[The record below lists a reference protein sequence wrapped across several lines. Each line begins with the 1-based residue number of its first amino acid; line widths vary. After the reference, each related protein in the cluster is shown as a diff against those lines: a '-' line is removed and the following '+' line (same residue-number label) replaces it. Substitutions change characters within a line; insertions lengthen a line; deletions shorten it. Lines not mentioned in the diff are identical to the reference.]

1 MVLHLCDLAGAD
13 PTRTA
18 VVGDS
23 VADLRMGRAAG
34 AALCIGVLSGT
45 STEAE
50 LAPFADLIVPSV
62 DALLS
67 SSAQPDPPAR

>member
-1 MVLHLCDLAGAD
+1 VKPDPAMVLHLCALLGAA
-13 PTRTA
+13 PARTA

-45 STEAE
+45 STEPE
-50 LAPFADLIVPSV
+50 LAPFADLILPSV
-62 DALLS
+62 DALLT
-67 SSAQPDPPAR
+67 

>member
-1 MVLHLCDLAGAD
+1 MVLHLCATLGVD
-13 PTRTA
+13 PARTA

-34 AALCIGVLSGT
+34 VALLIGVLSGT

-50 LAPFADLIVPSV
+50 LTPFADLVLPSI
-62 DALLS
+62 DALVK
-67 SSAQPDPPAR
+67 